1 MGKKAKWIK
10 KAVENYRDYEEKVAE
25 FMAQNPGYV
34 RPQHKSFLTQEDQR
48 ILDKSMGRPEKPPS
62 SAYSLFSKEM
72 LNNIEIKKFPSKE
85 RMAQIS
91 EKWKLLPQQ
100 QKDNYQAEVNRSMGV
115 YRQKY
120 EDWFNNLNEQERKAE
135 TARMNSTKSIRKQ
148 PAKNNAVQAAQAA
161 QAAAAASNIGS
172 GGGQTTTT
180 SVIHEPKIVNVPS
193 NVTPA
198 GPAFS
203 ITNLTPISV
212 MQAGVQPQPVQM
224 SQMMPQPVTMQ
235 VSLPPAAAAATTPA
249 TTTKDRQSLLDE
261 ILKREPVEPARSPKQ
276 LFVA

>member
-1 MGKKAKWIK
+1 
-10 KAVENYRDYEEKVAE
+10 
-25 FMAQNPGYV
+25 
-34 RPQHKSFLTQEDQR
+34 
-48 ILDKSMGRPEKPPS
+48 
-62 SAYSLFSKEM
+62 
-72 LNNIEIKKFPSKE
+72 
-85 RMAQIS
+85 
-91 EKWKLLPQQ
+91 
-100 QKDNYQAEVNRSMGV
+100 MGV

-235 VSLPPAAAAATTPA
+235 VSLPPAAAAHART
-249 TTTKDRQSLLDE
+249 SLC
-261 ILKREPVEPARSPKQ
+261 ARRGSP
-276 LFVA
+276 